1 MVCLVLYTRVMSNT
15 EERETMNTID
25 IIKSYTDNTTWN
37 VMCNCKSCTP
47 KGWLKVSIEDMAE
60 AVDRYG
66 VDFTNQ
72 HQLQNLNH
80 KLIQYGYKAS

>member
-1 MVCLVLYTRVMSNT
+1 
-15 EERETMNTID
+15 
-25 IIKSYTDNTTWN
+25 
-37 VMCNCKSCTP
+37 
-47 KGWLKVSIEDMAE
+47 MAE